1 MLGAGL
7 AVGAALGKGVLF
19 GFPVGPGVGSSGFGA
34 SVCGGSGDSDG
45 RGVGTVGQVL
55 EGHAVGTGAVG
66 AGEGRGVA
74 RVDVVVDAITFVVDV
89 EVVGSGRG

>member
-7 AVGAALGKGVLF
+7 AVGTALGKGVVF

-45 RGVGTVGQVL
+45 SGVGTVGQVL
-55 EGHAVGTGAVG
+55 EGHAVGTGVAGLAVGPVVG
-66 AGEGRGVA
+66 AGAGRGVA
-74 RVDVVVDAITFVVDV
+74 RVV